1 MSLRPVAARWFE
13 VIVPVGQCP
22 QALEALA
29 RTGAVQVETREGRGE
44 SLRLD
49 ALRARLQDFHAL
61 DQRFGGYW
69 PAPVYRRGLEAADSL
84 EETLARAMGEV
95 EKWVADAQRD
105 VNALQAQ
112 SDALAEVVFWRKAL
126 SAAQTQGVD
135 PAGLLAGG
143 RLLEVTCC
151 CPEAGTALPVFR
163 DVPGVPLPLDGLEC
177 LLAVV
182 PKSQVEVYRR
192 QMHAHQAHCHT
203 PPDWLRASAGPEHA
217 LNLREEST
225 QSEIRRLQGALAQV
239 NAAHRLAEQLGD
251 IRRIEWMTRHIAA
264 LEGSRHF
271 AWITGWTSA
280 ANADTLHDALHRAKV
295 SSVVHLPVLPEGAE
309 PPLLLRHR
317 GWVRPFE
324 VFVRALGMPGR
335 TEVDPSAILALV
347 VPLMFGYMFGDV
359 GHGAV
364 LLALGLLLRRR
375 YELAAILVPCGLSA
389 MLFGVLFGS
398 IFSQEHVFPPL
409 WVNPLAAPLEI
420 LALPLAGGVLLLAL
434 GIVLNGIETRWRS
447 RVGIGWLADAGF
459 LLAYLG
465 IVAGFLDARGF
476 YIVPIGVLLYLLV
489 HALQP
494 GRRIAGALSA
504 IGHLIETGLQI
515 LINTLSFLRVGA
527 FALAHAG
534 LSSAV
539 VALSHTAGGL
549 FGEWAV
555 LIVGNVLI
563 LAIEGLVVSIQTTR
577 LVLFEF
583 FVRFLTGTGR
593 SFVPLPYPPSVVE
606 GDRAH
611 ETENPR

>member
-13 VIVPVGQCP
+13 VIVPVGQCA

-29 RTGAVQVETREGRGE
+29 GTGAVQVETREGRGE

-49 ALRARLQDFHAL
+49 VLRSRLQDFHAL

-84 EETLARAMGEV
+84 EDTLARAMSALEA
-95 EKWVADAQRD
+95 WVGDAQRD
-105 VNALQAQ
+105 VNALQEQ
-112 SDALAEVVFWRKAL
+112 SDALAEAVFWRKAL

-135 PAGLLAGG
+135 PELLLAGG

-151 CPEAGTALPVFR
+151 CPEAGTALPLFG
-163 DVPGVPLPLDGLEC
+163 DVAGVPLLLDDLEC
-177 LLAVV
+177 TLALV
-182 PKSQVEVYRR
+182 PRSQVEVYRR

-203 PPDWLRASAGPEHA
+203 PPDWLRGSDGPEHA
-217 LNLREEST
+217 LNRREEAA
-225 QSEIRRLQGALAQV
+225 QSEMRRLQAALQQV
-239 NAAHRLAEQLGD
+239 NAVHRLAERLGD
-251 IRRIEWMTRHIAA
+251 VRRIEWMTRHIAA

-280 ANADTLHDALHRAKV
+280 ADPDALHEALHQAKV
-295 SSVVHLPVLPEGAE
+295 SSVVHLPALPEGTE
-309 PPLLLRHR
+309 PPLLLRHG

-335 TEVDPSAILALV
+335 FEVDPSVILAGV

-364 LLALGLLLRRR
+364 LLVLGLLLRRR
-375 YELAAILVPCGLSA
+375 YELASILLPCGVSA

-409 WVNPLAAPLEI
+409 WVNPLTAPLEI
-420 LALPLAGGVLLLAL
+420 LALPLLGGVFLLAL
-434 GIVLNGIETRWRS
+434 GIVLNGVEARWRS
-447 RVGIGWLADAGF
+447 RVGIGWLADGGF
-459 LLAYLG
+459 LIAYLG
-465 IVAGFLDARGF
+465 LVAGFVDARGF
-476 YIVPIGVLLYLLV
+476 YLVPIGVLLYLLV

-494 GRRIAGALSA
+494 GRRIVATLSA
-504 IGHLIETGLQI
+504 VGHLVETGLQI

-539 VALSHTAGGL
+539 VALSQTAGGL
-549 FGEWAV
+549 FGEWTV

-583 FVRFLTGTGR
+583 FVRFLNGTGR
-593 SFVPLPYPPSVVE
+593 PFAPLPYPPSVVQGE
-606 GDRAH
+606 RVH
-611 ETENPR
+611 ERENAR

>member
-13 VIVPVGQCP
+13 VIVPVGQCA

-49 ALRARLQDFHAL
+49 ALRARLQDFQAL

-69 PAPVYRRGLEAADSL
+69 PMPVYRRGLEAADSL
-84 EETLARAMGEV
+84 EDTLAHAMSAV
-95 EKWVADAQRD
+95 ESWGADAQRD
-105 VNALQAQ
+105 VNALQVQ
-112 SDALAEVVFWRKAL
+112 SDELAEVVFWRKVL
-126 SAAQTQGVD
+126 SAAQAQGIE
-135 PAGLLAGG
+135 PADLVAGG
-143 RLLEVTCC
+143 RLLEVVCC
-151 CPEAGTALPVFR
+151 CPEAGTVLPVFG
-163 DVPGVPLPLDGLEC
+163 DVPGVALLLDGLEC
-177 LLAVV
+177 VLAVV
-182 PKSQVEVYRR
+182 PKPRLEVYRR

-203 PPDWLRASAGPEHA
+203 PPDWLRGSSRPEYA
-217 LNLREEST
+217 LNRREEST
-225 QSEIRRLQGALAQV
+225 QTEIRRLQAALQQV
-239 NAAHRLAEQLGD
+239 NAAHRLAEHLGD
-251 IRRIEWMTRHIAA
+251 IRRIDWMTRHIPV

-280 ANADTLHDALHRAKV
+280 GSADVLHQALHQAKV
-295 SSVVHLPVLPEGAE
+295 SSVVHLPVLPEGVE
-309 PPLLLRHR
+309 PPLLLHHG

-335 TEVDPSAILALV
+335 FEIDPSLILAGV

-375 YELAAILVPCGLSA
+375 YELAAILVPCGASA

-398 IFSQEHVFPPL
+398 IFSQEHVFPAL
-409 WVNPLAAPLEI
+409 WVDPLSAPLQI
-420 LALPLAGGVLLLAL
+420 LAVPLGGGVVLLAL
-434 GIVLNGIETRWRS
+434 GIVLNGIEARWRGG
-447 RVGIGWLADAGF
+447 VGIGWLAEAGF

-465 IVAGFLDARGF
+465 IVAGMLDARGF
-476 YIVPIGVLLYLLV
+476 YLVPVGLLLYLLV
-489 HALQP
+489 HALPP
-494 GRRIAGALSA
+494 GRRAAATLGAL
-504 IGHLIETGLQI
+504 GHLIETGFQI

-583 FVRFLTGTGR
+583 FVRFLSGTGR
-593 SFVPLPYPPSVVE
+593 SFAPLPYPPSVVE

-611 ETENPR
+611 ERENAR